1 VNLIYLNNSIINGS
15 ISSTSYYCSQCH
27 YPGHPNRTTVIAQ
40 FTGAGFEAPQ
50 NNTYNESGDPD
61 YFYNH
66 SDYLATAGYGD
77 GVCDQCHGS
86 LLGDSANMTEF
97 AHNVG
102 IGSLGNQSCISCH
115 DVSKPDAVKKINF
128 TAFKSSVHANLNSNA
143 TNTTYIEDPVV
154 KACWGAGLVIKATAA
169 PP

>member
-1 VNLIYLNNSIINGS
+1 
-15 ISSTSYYCSQCH
+15 
-27 YPGHPNRTTVIAQ
+27 VIAQ
-40 FTGAGFEAPQ
+40 FTNAGFEAPQ

-77 GVCDQCHGS
+77 SVCDQCHGS

-102 IGSLGNQSCISCH
+102 IGTSGNSQP
-115 DVSKPDAVKKINF
+115 SKQAYTP
-128 TAFKSSVHANLNSNA
+128 T
-143 TNTTYIEDPVV
+143 
-154 KACWGAGLVIKATAA
+154 
-169 PP
+169 